1 MSDNARR
8 VVFFE
13 EWMDTKSAIE
23 TFDAVEDVQ
32 VQRLEYAGDSMSGS
46 FEIFANKEVHVGGE
60 YIGGYATE
68 ATENFSLKITEI
80 NGKATYDEAFEVEIK
95 DYTALTPEPETSRV

>member
-32 VQRLEYAGDSMSGS
+32 VQRLEYAGDKA
-46 FEIFANKEVHVGGE
+46 ENKAAMARAHRYQVQSR
-60 YIGGYATE
+60 TE
-68 ATENFSLKITEI
+68 LQ
-80 NGKATYDEAFEVEIK
+80 
-95 DYTALTPEPETSRV
+95 